1 MSRRMV
7 APLLTTASGAK
18 MGKTEAGAVWLNPE
32 LTSPYD
38 FYQFWINVDD
48 TAVGRMLAL
57 FTFLPMDEVRELGRL
72 EGAQLREAK
81 EILAFEATHIVHGE
95 EAAREARDASQALFG
110 AESSGEAM
118 LEAVPSTTVSAELL
132 GTGVPAVN
140 LLADTGLCSSRSEA
154 RRLILQGGAYV
165 NDQRIEDIDAVIESD
180 HVIDGQILL
189 WAGKKRYHRVD
200 VNPELVKA

>member
-7 APLLTTASGAK
+7 APLLTTASGTK

-81 EILAFEATHIVHGE
+81 EILAFEAT
-95 EAAREARDASQALFG
+95 
-110 AESSGEAM
+110 
-118 LEAVPSTTVSAELL
+118 T
-132 GTGVPAVN
+132 
-140 LLADTGLCSSRSEA
+140 
-154 RRLILQGGAYV
+154 
-165 NDQRIEDIDAVIESD
+165 
-180 HVIDGQILL
+180 
-189 WAGKKRYHRVD
+189 
-200 VNPELVKA
+200 